1 MQNVPPSELEP
12 WMQRRRIRSLS
23 VPDMNRLRREWV
35 DFQNN
40 AELQPDRIQVDLLN
54 VRTETPLKRPIMR
67 VKMGSSQYYSSR
79 AKLPVGDWNEG
90 FVFMASY
97 HTQLFDTVEFDL
109 YDKPRRR
116 WPSKTVHIGKAKLK
130 LSKLA
135 GRDDV
140 FVTFLPVYEYHARRS
155 LPADIRDMLMNSNV
169 ALKHATNAR
178 LIGSVQIRIRYKF
191 QHPAPNIS
199 KAIAPIINTTDD
211 RRQSSTSTHTA
222 THHPSQHGRGGL
234 AKDEFY
240 IDSVFKD
247 RLDSIMNTQ
256 VPGSESNLLQNKQL
270 QHHRL
275 AKRQP
280 PRTWWQKVWPSHPA
294 QSLRGQRYGFSQ
306 NDIEDADQVNKDESP
321 PSPPSPP
328 PPPAEGTVS
337 HIHRI
342 KDKARKKARH
352 IIYSVNFGDKNFGTQ
367 WMQNSFDDVA
377 LAHPTIDHLIGLV
390 VSKQTRALVRAI
402 IKMVNAFGQGFKV
415 TSFGI
420 LKALLVLQK
429 YYQSLPKT
437 APSFEIK
444 DRAMMNEACHYF
456 NHALIAYGWRG
467 LCYLGAYGQYIR
479 GARNRRS
486 NKTAIIRYLKIP
498 SEDLLGYEYG
508 LRKGAAFQPSYFV
521 SIDRERNSI
530 VLSIRGTWS
539 LYDAITD
546 LVCEYKPW
554 KGGLVHSGMLASAQ
568 WFYTEIVPQIFRYI
582 HDHQELASFII
593 TGHSLGGGTA
603 SLLTMMVAD
612 HVEELRELSH
622 NPSFRLHCF
631 SYAPVASCSPELRNQ
646 YTEYI
651 HSFTVQDDVVGRLS
665 YGTAM
670 ELKELVVDTITAYNA
685 LGGWYKVMTDP
696 KIRALY
702 FDIIDKRRARILSQ
716 VYPLLYIP
724 GEIIHI
730 RRRDVDHRIRLG
742 VHFSAHSETSAISNE
757 MFLSTTCI
765 TDHMINSY
773 QHAFDQLRA
782 NYPLT

>member
-1 MQNVPPSELEP
+1 MQQLPPSELEA
-12 WMQRRRIRSLS
+12 WTQRRLMKSLS
-23 VPDMNRLRREWV
+23 VPDMNRLRKEWI
-35 DFQNN
+35 DSQTT
-40 AELQPDRIQVDLLN
+40 AKLQPGRLQVDLLN

-79 AKLPVGDWNEG
+79 AKLPAGDWNEG
-90 FVFMASY
+90 FVFSTSY

-116 WPSKTVHIGKAKLK
+116 WPSKTIHIGKAKLK

-140 FVTFLPVYEYHARRS
+140 FVTFLPVYEYHAHRS

-169 ALKHATNAR
+169 ALKYATSAR
-178 LIGSVQIRIRYKF
+178 LIGSVQIRVRYKF
-191 QHPAPNIS
+191 QRPSRDTPKERAPLID
-199 KAIAPIINTTDD
+199 TGEEGRT
-211 RRQSSTSTHTA
+211 SSSSSRTVVQL
-222 THHPSQHGRGGL
+222 PSQHGRGEL

-240 IDSVFKD
+240 IDSVFRH
-247 RLDSIMNTQ
+247 RLDSVMNTH
-256 VPGSESNLLQNKQL
+256 VPGSELNLLESSQ
-270 QHHRL
+270 
-275 AKRQP
+275 AKDDRRP
-280 PRTWWQKVWPSHPA
+280 KKESSPSWWHKLWPSHPG

-306 NDIEDADQVNKDESP
+306 NDMEDTDYKDQKKVLSP
-321 PSPPSPP
+321 SATLSISTGKTGSPMR
-328 PPPAEGTVS
+328 
-337 HIHRI
+337 RI
-342 KDKARKKARH
+342 KNKARRKARH
-352 IIYSVNFGDKNFGTQ
+352 IIYSVNFGDKKFGTQ

-377 LAHPTIDHLIGLV
+377 LAHPTMDHLIGLV
-390 VSKQTRALVRAI
+390 VSKETRALVRAI
-402 IKMVNAFGQGFKV
+402 IKMANAFGQGFKV

-420 LKALLVLQK
+420 LKALLILQK
-429 YYQSLPKT
+429 YYQSLPKS
-437 APSFEIK
+437 APSIEIK

-508 LRKGAAFQPSYFV
+508 MRKGAAFQPSYFV
-521 SIDRERNSI
+521 SIDRQRKSI

-582 HDHQELASFII
+582 HDHQEISSFII
-593 TGHSLGGGTA
+593 TGHSLGGGAA

-612 HVEELRELSH
+612 HLEELRQLSQ
-622 NPSFRLHCF
+622 NPAFRLHCY
-631 SYAPVASCSPELRNQ
+631 SYAPVASCSPELRSQ

-670 ELKELVVDTITAYNA
+670 ELKELVVDTITAYNE
-685 LGGWYKVMTDP
+685 LGGWHKVMTDP
-696 KIRALY
+696 KTRALY
-702 FDIIDKRRARILSQ
+702 FDIIHKRRARILSQ

-730 RRRDVDHRIRLG
+730 HRREADNPIRLG

-757 MFLSTTCI
+757 MFLSNTCI
-765 TDHMINSY
+765 TDHTIYTY

-782 NYPLT
+782 TYPLT